1 MTPQDV
7 NTLYQELNRLRDEIG
22 DRLDRIEEQ
31 TKAHNGRM
39 SKAETHLAMLK
50 GGLIVLAT
58 LVPFVTAVAVEYLK

>member
-7 NTLYQELNRLRDEIG
+7 TTLYNELNRLRSELSQ
-22 DRLDRIEEQ
+22 RLDKIEEQ

-39 SKAETHLAMLK
+39 TKAETHLAMLK

-58 LVPFVTAVAVEYLK
+58 LVPFVTAVVVQYLP